1 MQGVSDCNS
10 TWPAG
15 FWSNPTWTGPIWVL
29 LFCEWGLWI
38 LTIKS
43 ETVWSSLSL
52 RKYSLFEKQCL
63 VLAKTTSYHAHCLFF
78 FFFLTRES
86 CTCWR
91 SLLGCIGWRKRTHL
105 NVAHAGGESI
115 QKSNTDVIYI
125 LQYADKKINITWTIE
140 YICIIVYLSLK
151 ATCYKL
157 KSLWKEYYIIIL
169 NLMPFLVET

>member
-78 FFFLTRES
+78 FFFFDKTIMYMLEISFGLYWLEKKDPSQRGPCGRRINTKIKHRRNIYS
-86 CTCWR
+86 SVCWQ
-91 SLLGCIGWRKRTHL
+91 KNKHHL
-105 NVAHAGGESI
+105 NYWIYMYYCLFES
-115 QKSNTDVIYI
+115 KGD
-125 LQYADKKINITWTIE
+125 L
-140 YICIIVYLSLK
+140 L
-151 ATCYKL
+151 
-157 KSLWKEYYIIIL
+157 
-169 NLMPFLVET
+169 